1 MEERSKTNEE
11 IYEEKYPFEKV
22 SRNPLLCV
30 EAVGYLKALTQYLP
44 SEQKW
49 AVTKL
54 KELLTIMLFFTIKW
68 GVNMWQ
74 EFNTGI
80 SDNITEVLKII
91 DDALCYGFEFKVE
104 NYKLY
109 FREVA

>member
-1 MEERSKTNEE
+1 
-11 IYEEKYPFEKV
+11 
-22 SRNPLLCV
+22 
-30 EAVGYLKALTQYLP
+30 
-44 SEQKW
+44 
-49 AVTKL
+49 
-54 KELLTIMLFFTIKW
+54 
-68 GVNMWQ
+68 MWK

-104 NYKLY
+104 KHKIY

>member
-1 MEERSKTNEE
+1 
-11 IYEEKYPFEKV
+11 
-22 SRNPLLCV
+22 
-30 EAVGYLKALTQYLP
+30 
-44 SEQKW
+44 
-49 AVTKL
+49 
-54 KELLTIMLFFTIKW
+54 
-68 GVNMWQ
+68 MWQ
-74 EFNTGI
+74 EFNIGI